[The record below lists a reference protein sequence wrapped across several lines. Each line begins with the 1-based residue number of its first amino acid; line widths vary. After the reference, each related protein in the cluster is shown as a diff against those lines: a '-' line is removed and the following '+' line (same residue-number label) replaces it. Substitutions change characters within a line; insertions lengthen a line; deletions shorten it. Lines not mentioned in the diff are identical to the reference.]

1 MSNNE
6 TEEDSQVG
14 REGQSETREDP
25 PRAEA
30 IDPEKVRKVFIAHGK
45 NQQFLDPI
53 KKLLTFGE
61 MEAVVSVEKQSVS
74 QPVSDKVMND
84 MRSCGAAII
93 HVADEL
99 RLMDNEATEH
109 IVLNPN
115 VLIEIGAAMA
125 LYGKRF
131 ILLVKSGVELPS
143 NLQGLF
149 KVSTKAIASMDL
161 LPSSYWKQ

>member
-93 HVADEL
+93 ML
-99 RLMDNEATEH
+99 RM
-109 IVLNPN
+109 
-115 VLIEIGAAMA
+115 
-125 LYGKRF
+125 
-131 ILLVKSGVELPS
+131 S
-143 NLQGLF
+143 
-149 KVSTKAIASMDL
+149 
-161 LPSSYWKQ
+161 